1 MNYYLNNV
9 AANDKCCAAEA
20 YKNVSLYYYVKHFSF
35 GGEVGVILMKTSY
48 IKVCPLLQFLC
59 ICHIILHRRPSY
71 EFTANYLNS
80 YWHINIKYFLYMVN
94 IRLLLS

>member
-35 GGEVGVILMKTSY
+35 GGGGGGDLNENIIHKSVSITAISVYMSYNITQTS
-48 IKVCPLLQFLC
+48 
-59 ICHIILHRRPSY
+59 II
-71 EFTANYLNS
+71 
-80 YWHINIKYFLYMVN
+80 
-94 IRLLLS
+94 